1 MRLRMLAMA
10 ILLVLVS
17 SVNAEYL
24 FIQYTMAFKKTQP
37 NQPGGKAPA
46 PGQPQPGNPEENDVI
61 QVPVNAVV
69 EINNFQ
75 VMQGATGRVKATV
88 KTPYGKSSLYN
99 DDQLITRRV
108 PLPTVKARFNTRK
121 TALGTNRTDE
131 KIFELAEWCLN
142 HALTSEFAATMDEV
156 AKSGKATGLDKLDKA
171 VEAYTK
177 VKAELAKRIDR
188 EDASNYWRGRLGFRM
203 SQSDHY
209 TLLYNAAL
217 NDPPEVQQRLKALEE
232 NMKAVY
238 YWFALRGVA
247 LPMPEQK
254 LVCVLLDQPDQ
265 FQLQRQLIEDEPLV
279 TDGFFAARD
288 NVVVFSTQRLD
299 MASQMFGRQMQALYQ
314 QGWDK
319 EKLLKGEASG
329 LLAGKTPD
337 EKYRMMTLALL
348 DRAMEEEAERA
359 AVSHEGTRQIL
370 VGCGLQKAT
379 VVMPD
384 WMQFG
389 MASVFETPKGPF
401 PLAPAEVSVAYW
413 PGYGAPSWA
422 YTRIFKLLE
431 RGNLPGSDVVQLPFF
446 RVRGETTSASQLLR
460 EVVTDSEFSRAR
472 DYGAQAGRTRLIEAR
487 TRAWALCYYLSK
499 MRTQGVL
506 QFYAE
511 LAKMPRDMELEPN
524 QILAAFCRAFDCAN
538 TTGTGPDPG
547 KFEELAKD
555 WLGFMA
561 SVRPPGADYNLGVNQ
576 ANPGAGGGGGPQPG
590 GKGGPG
596 KKGGG
601 GGGG

>member
-1 MRLRMLAMA
+1 MLAMA
-10 ILLVLVS
+10 IVLVLVS

-24 FIQYTMAFKKTQP
+24 LIHYTMAFKKPQADAKGGGAP
-37 NQPGGKAPA
+37 KNQP
-46 PGQPQPGNPEENDVI
+46 PGVPQPANPDESDVI
-61 QVPVNAVV
+61 QVPVTAAV

-75 VMQGATGRVKATV
+75 VMQNPVSGRVKAWC
-88 KTPYGKSSLYN
+88 KTPYGKTSLYN
-99 DDQLITRRV
+99 DDALVTRRV
-108 PLPTVKARFNTRK
+108 PVPTVRARYNAQKA
-121 TALGTNRTDE
+121 ALAAKRTDE
-131 KIFELAEWCLN
+131 KVFDLAEWCLN
-142 HALTSEFAATMDEV
+142 HALLDEFAALMEEV
-156 AKSGKATGLDKLDKA
+156 AKSGKATGLDKLDRA
-171 VEAYTK
+171 VEAFTK
-177 VKAELAKRIDR
+177 VKAALAQRIDR

-217 NDPPEVQQRLKALEE
+217 QDPPEVQQRLKALEN
-232 NMKAVY
+232 NMRAVY

-247 LPMPEQK
+247 LPMPDQK

-279 TDGFFAARD
+279 TDGFFSARD

-299 MASQMFGRQMQALYQ
+299 FESQMFGRQMQNLYQ
-314 QGWDK
+314 QGWEK
-319 EKLLKGEASG
+319 EKLLKGDASAT
-329 LLAGKTPD
+329 LAGKSTD
-337 EKYRMMTLALL
+337 EKYRMQTLALL
-348 DRAMEEEAERA
+348 DRALDEEAERA

-370 VGCGLQKAT
+370 VGCGLQKPT

-389 MASVFETPKGPF
+389 MASVFETSKGPF
-401 PLAPAEVSVAYW
+401 RLVPPELSVAYW

-431 RGNLPGSDVVQLPFF
+431 RGHLPGTEPSQLQLF

-472 DYGAQAGRTRLIEAR
+472 DLGPRAGQTRLLEAR
-487 TRAWALCYYLSK
+487 ARAWALCYYLTK
-499 MRTQGVL
+499 MRTQGIL
-506 QFYAE
+506 QFYGE

-547 KFEELAKD
+547 RFEELAKD

-561 SVRPPGADYNLGVNQ
+561 SVRPPGAEFNLDVPQG
-576 ANPGAGGGGGPQPG
+576 NPAGGGSGPQG
-590 GKGGPG
+590 GGNPKGGAP

-601 GGGG
+601 G